1 MILRYDSHPLM
12 VAVVL
17 GRQSEFRPTVSHQEC
32 SACGRMHPANCFHTR
47 NASPSGISVN
57 CKACMS
63 FMTRNWQERMQR
75 MRESNAP
82 VTDKTCGSCNKRLPI
97 DLFAKYFNSRDGFS
111 GSCRACSKQ
120 THDVWVQ
127 ERKQHFNLHPRLTVH
142 GKELTCNSC
151 KTVKAVSEYNKT
163 SDSST
168 GLRYYCKDCMNKY
181 ASARYHAAKKWQV

>member
-1 MILRYDSHPLM
+1 MISRFDSHPLTSA
-12 VAVVL
+12 VAL
-17 GRQSEFRPTVSHQEC
+17 GRQSAFQPTVSHQGC
-32 SACGRMHPANCFHTR
+32 STCHRMHPASWFYARKVSPTR
-47 NASPSGISVN
+47 IGNL
-57 CKACMS
+57 CKACTSVMV
-63 FMTRNWQERMQR
+63 TVREERLQR
-75 MRESNAP
+75 KRESVAP
-82 VTDKTCGSCNKRLPI
+82 VKEKTCGSCSKRLPI
-97 DLFAKYFNSRDGFS
+97 DLFAKDFNSRDGFC

-120 THDVWVQ
+120 AHDVWVQ

-181 ASARYHAAKKWQV
+181 ASARYHAAKKWQG